1 MVRRSLVERSRIDDM
16 PAIPSEQR
24 LKPVKSSDDGRRQ
37 PDQHEGD
44 RDNPHAATVAYSAR
58 VRAHAAFAFALLL
71 GSSRALAAEPWSDA
85 DPPTPPSR
93 TPIGASAGFRG
104 GAEARANAL
113 GIRSLDLQGAR
124 DQHWSVIE
132 HRLRL
137 DAALDWQDRVRI
149 VTSTDV
155 LDGTMWGANT
165 RRESGAFTTNPSG
178 SAACLELRAGEPGDR
193 ATSYHYGS
201 CEADPTFVRRMYGEI
216 LTPIGVFRIGRQAF
230 IEGSSVAVN
239 DGDGRA
245 NRFGF
250 ARRGNS
256 VDRALFATKP
266 LELARPESE
275 RDASETR
282 GLFLIM
288 AYDRLVTGDPQR
300 FADDVHGWVSALRYL
315 QPTHPLG
322 GDFEARLFHAVR
334 WSKQDGTGISAIGGR
349 LMSALP
355 NDVRAGMEAIVVTG
369 STREVSRALTV
380 IGREPA
386 TLQSVHQLGARGT
399 VRWDRPTFSLY
410 LEGDYASGDAD
421 PSARSSLTQFRFAE
435 DANVGLLMF
444 EHVLAYQSARAAAAA
459 DAFVRANGGLVTP
472 SEQIATRGSFTNAVA
487 LFPQIDLRPATDLL
501 VRMGALF
508 AWAPSRVVDP
518 FASLR
523 DPGRS
528 VGFAGGAPGRAY
540 GTELDLRVQYRMF
553 DHFAA
558 DLESA
563 VLFPGSA
570 LEDANGFARKSFLVQ
585 GRTTFFF

>member
-1 MVRRSLVERSRIDDM
+1 VRNLHT
-16 PAIPSEQR
+16 AI
-24 LKPVKSSDDGRRQ
+24 
-37 PDQHEGD
+37 
-44 RDNPHAATVAYSAR
+44 AYSR
-58 VRAHAAFAFALLL
+58 TVRAHAAFFAFLLIAP
-71 GSSRALAAEPWSDA
+71 RASAAEPWSDA
-85 DPPTPPSR
+85 DPPAPPSR
-93 TPIGASAGFRG
+93 APVGPSVGFRG

-113 GIRSLDLQGAR
+113 AIRSLDLQGTR

-137 DAALDWQDRVRI
+137 DAGIDWQDRVRI

-155 LDGTMWGANT
+155 LDGTTWGNNT

-178 SAACLELRAGEPGDR
+178 SAACLDLRAGEPADR
-193 ATSYHYGS
+193 ASSYRYGA
-201 CEADPTFVRRMYGEI
+201 CDAEPVFVRRLYGEV
-216 LTPIGVFRIGRQAF
+216 LTPIGLFRIGRQAF
-230 IEGSSVAVN
+230 IEGSSLAVN

-266 LELARPESE
+266 LELGRPETE
-275 RDASETR
+275 RDTSDSR
-282 GLFLIM
+282 GLFLIL

-322 GDFEARLFHAVR
+322 GDFEARLYHAVR

-349 LMSALP
+349 LLSKLP
-355 NDVRAGMEAIVVTG
+355 NDFNAGIEAIVVTG
-369 STREVSRALTV
+369 STREVSRALSV
-380 IGREPA
+380 IQREPA
-386 TLQSVHQLGARGT
+386 VLQSVHQLGARAT
-399 VRWDRPTFSLY
+399 VRWDRPSFSLY

-421 PSARSSLTQFRFAE
+421 PSPRSSLTQFRFAE

-444 EHVLAYQSARAAAAA
+444 EHVMAYQSARAAAAA
-459 DAFVRANGGLVTP
+459 DAFVRANGALTTP

-487 LFPQIDLRPATDLL
+487 LFPQIDLRPIDDLL

-508 AWAPSRVVDP
+508 AWAPAPVVDP
-518 FASLR
+518 FASVR
-523 DPGRS
+523 DGGDP
-528 VGFAGGAPGRAY
+528 VGYAGGTPGRAY
-540 GTELDLRVQYRMF
+540 GTELDLRVQYRLF

-563 VLFPGSA
+563 VLFPGKA
-570 LEDANGFARKSFLVQ
+570 LEDANGFARKSFLMQ
-585 GRTTFFF
+585 ARTTFFF